1 MKKMKQLLT
10 IAALLLGYCL
20 QAQVAINTTGS
31 AANASAILDVTSTTK
46 GILIPRMT
54 QAERNSI
61 SAVIGL
67 LIYQTDNTPG
77 FYFHDGGGWKVVGSG
92 AFSIDDLSDGKT
104 ELNGVFLGPGLNTA
118 NTGSYNCALG
128 ENALYSCNGGHR
140 NVAVGYQALY
150 SHTGASDNVAIGYK
164 ALYGW
169 PGTGGSQNI
178 AIGNETLLANAD
190 GFENIAIGYQVLASN
205 SDGDR
210 NVGILGCAN
219 NITGNYNTGVGY
231 QALNNN
237 NSGSNNVAIGRESGP
252 AGGYGSLSN
261 TGAFGYGA
269 TTTASNTIHIGNT
282 SITEIA
288 GEVAFSTYADK
299 RFKRN
304 IQSNVAGLD
313 FIMKLH
319 PVTCQWDIEKLDKF
333 IGVPEYNDE
342 TMVKAREKKEAIVY
356 TGFLAQEVEQAAREV
371 NYNFSGVTAPANENT
386 PYSLRYAEFVV
397 PLVKAM
403 QEQQQM
409 IEELRKRIE
418 ELEKK

>member
-31 AANASAILDVTSTTK
+31 AANGSAILDMTSTTK

-169 PGTGGSQNI
+169 PGTGNSQNI
-178 AIGNETLLANAD
+178 AIGNETLLANEN
-190 GFENIAIGYQVLASN
+190 GYSNIAIGNQVLATNSN
-205 SDGDR
+205 GSY
-210 NVGILGCAN
+210 NVGILGCVN
-219 NITGNYNTGVGY
+219 NITGNYNVAIGY
-231 QALNNN
+231 QALDNN
-237 NSGSNNVAIGRESGP
+237 NSGSNNVAIGRASGP
-252 AGGYGSLSN
+252 TSSSLSN

-269 TTTASNTIHIGNT
+269 TTTSSNTIHIGNT

-288 GEVAFSTYADK
+288 GQVAFSTYSDK

-304 IQSNVAGLD
+304 IQYNVAGLD
-313 FIMKLH
+313 FIMKLR
-319 PVTCQWDIEKLDKF
+319 PVTYQWDVEKLDQY
-333 IGVPEYNDE
+333 IGAPEPDDDI
-342 TMVKAREKKEAIVY
+342 MKDARSKQEAITY

-371 NYNFSGVTAPANENT
+371 NYNFSGVIAPANENT
-386 PYSLRYAEFVV
+386 PYSLRYAQFVV

-403 QEQQQM
+403 QEQQQL

-418 ELEKK
+418 ELEKKQ